1 MLFRLV
7 DCGGRATRISIWG
20 LPKLRALS
28 TRVSYDN
35 GMYVAAAILL
45 GSAVLMS
52 FMPKYRHGA
61 GHVAE
66 PAAGTPLA
74 QQV

>member
-1 MLFRLV
+1 LLWALV
-7 DCGGRATRISIWG
+7 PLAGIG
-20 LPKLRALS
+20 LWPLGYLP
-28 TRVSYDN
+28 
-35 GMYVAAAILL
+35 AILL